1 MFRED
6 EDKCVVMQLQMDDMQ
21 DQAEEMLEQK
31 DIECHQIIEQVQ
43 TECQTMFEEK
53 ERETDNDKA
62 KMTRRLRDS
71 GQENVTITEQMRQ
84 LKEEIR
90 RLKDGKFSDC
100 KSDEGPTIL
109 EETKI
114 GKFRNSLGAGVAD
127 HTDAG
132 RMVLTCGLSTKSVTR
147 NVYRD
152 KERESNVQTIVEA
165 MQFMEVP
172 VSVGWLAPKK
182 LEASDSLGISTG
194 RVKLTEEKVKDWCN
208 VYRVFN
214 EALGKLSPTMQ

>member
-1 MFRED
+1 MFAAGIPEIKHRIQERFRVFRED

-53 ERETDNDKA
+53 EREA
-62 KMTRRLRDS
+62 
-71 GQENVTITEQMRQ
+71 E
-84 LKEEIR
+84 
-90 RLKDGKFSDC
+90 DGKFSDC

-127 HTDAG
+127 RTDAG
-132 RMVLTCGLSTKSVTR
+132 RMVLTYGQSTKTMTR
-147 NVYRD
+147 NVNRD
-152 KERESNVQTIVEA
+152 KEQESNVQAIVEGI
-165 MQFMEVP
+165 QLMEVP
-172 VSVGWLAPKK
+172 VSVG
-182 LEASDSLGISTG
+182 
-194 RVKLTEEKVKDWCN
+194 
-208 VYRVFN
+208 
-214 EALGKLSPTMQ
+214 